1 MREIKTAG
9 YWFVYACLCTQTESG
24 SVNTTKK
31 KERGQYP
38 PILAKQGW
46 SMNYNLFYGK
56 RKLFSCETQRVIS
69 SGQGSAIFAA
79 RIANH
84 STGFGSSSIINN
96 QARKS

>member
-1 MREIKTAG
+1 MGSLWSKNIHGLLIMREIKTAG

-56 RKLFSCETQRVIS
+56 KKT
-69 SGQGSAIFAA
+69 IFLRDTAGYLE
-79 RIANH
+79 R
-84 STGFGSSSIINN
+84 S
-96 QARKS
+96 R